1 MVLEFIALVVLAAG
15 MEPAGDVGPLVRAL
29 WMIQQYGTADC
40 VDPTNDARVK
50 GTLAKALT
58 NDGVLTLSELDGFIT
73 PDALRKLAGADG
85 LLQREEIMQAVDLA
99 VPESRKHLDPRVR
112 QHADFLTTSF
122 DQIDPAH
129 RLASA
134 KLADWIAKNYRA
146 GAKLDIIN
154 VCTAN
159 SRRSMIGSTM
169 GNIAAAYYGMPEIRW
184 HTGGTAA
191 PTAFNPRAI
200 KTLMAIGVEIEPT
213 GKEAPRGEQ
222 DTKNPIY
229 LVRWGTASE
238 TGIFGPETTEF
249 SKKYGDP
256 ANPSHGFA
264 ALVVC
269 GEADES
275 CPVVQGASVWISAPF
290 NDPKIFDGSSY
301 ESAKYAERRDDMGR
315 FMLSVMLQARARLAP
330 AASVAQQPGGRR

>member
-1 MVLEFIALVVLAAG
+1 MVLEFITVIVLSAG
-15 MEPAGDVGPLVRAL
+15 PQPAGDVGPLVRAL

-58 NDGVLTLSELDGFIT
+58 NDGVLTLSELDGLMT
-73 PDALRKLAGADG
+73 PDAFTKLAGPDG
-85 LLQREEIMQAVDLA
+85 LLQREEITQAVDLA

-112 QHADFLTTSF
+112 EHADFLTTSF
-122 DQIDPAH
+122 DLIDPAH
-129 RLASA
+129 RLAGE
-134 KLADWIAKNYRA
+134 KLVDWIVKNYRA
-146 GAKLDIIN
+146 GTKLHIIN

-169 GNIAAAYYGMPEIRW
+169 GNIAAAYYGMPEIRF

-200 KTLMAIGVEIEPT
+200 NTLKAIGVEIEPT

-229 LVRWGTASE
+229 LVRWGTAGE
-238 TGIFGPETTEF
+238 TGIPGPETTEF
-249 SKKYGDP
+249 SKKYGDS
-256 ANPSHGFA
+256 ANPSQGFA

-275 CPVVQGASVWISAPF
+275 CPIVEGASVRISAPF
-290 NDPKIFDGSSY
+290 NDPKIFDGSAY

-315 FMLSVMLQARARLAP
+315 FMLSVMMQARVRLASADVEREP
-330 AASVAQQPGGRR
+330 RGSRR